1 MWSDTL
7 RCEGIDEGFL
17 AKAHRRYVIQQGNA
31 GTEQRFIVTLSTWVK
46 PNKPVAGLSLE
57 SAIEKRRSERAR
69 IERQR
74 AEREAEARRQQEEER
89 INRLEAEWRD
99 SDPAARELW
108 AKAWDF
114 SGGFDHLSDAM
125 SDYRTYR
132 DEKFKPG

>member
-7 RCEGIDEGFL
+7 GCEGVDEDFL
-17 AKAHRRYVIQQGNA
+17 AKAYRRYVIQQENS
-31 GTEQRFIVTLSTWVK
+31 GTEQRFIATLSTWLK
-46 PNKPVAGLSLE
+46 PNRPVAGLSLE
-57 SAIEKRRSERAR
+57 SAIAKRRSERAR
-69 IERQR
+69 FERQR

-99 SDPAARELW
+99 SDPVAHELW

-114 SGGFDHLSDAM
+114 SGGFDHLGDAM
-125 SDYRTYR
+125 SDYRAYR